1 MKKLLLILLCL
12 PIIGFGQQT
21 YVPDDTFEQRL
32 INLGYD
38 SVLDDYITTSSI
50 DTVTRLFID
59 WSNACGIPPIS
70 DLTGIED
77 FVALELFE
85 CPYNQI
91 ANLDLSN
98 NTSLKYLEC
107 HDNLITNLNLSNCT
121 SLIAVDCSDNLIS
134 SLNTSNLNALKGL
147 DLTNNQ
153 LSSLDVSNIL
163 SLETL
168 TCGNN
173 QLTSLDVSNNL
184 NLFRLSCF
192 NNQLTNIDVSN
203 NLSLEE
209 LYCSQNLL
217 TCLDISNNILLTE
230 FYSYNNLLEQLNTK
244 NGNWQNM
251 YVEASSNNL
260 TCVEVDNIGYASS
273 NWFFDSFAT
282 LSTNCNYTSSCNTT
296 SSIEEQITNKNLLKT
311 INILGV
317 ETKGSKNQPLLYIYD
332 DGTVEKRITIN

>member
-98 NTSLKYLEC
+98 NTSLKYLENKWLFIE
-107 HDNLITNLNLSNCT
+107 DKDITEVSFEVDFELKNHFLNIVMTKSFQF
-121 SLIAVDCSDNLIS
+121 
-134 SLNTSNLNALKGL
+134 GL
-147 DLTNNQ
+147 DKIADAFQ
-153 LSSLDVSNIL
+153 K
-163 SLETL
+163 
-168 TCGNN
+168 
-173 QLTSLDVSNNL
+173 
-184 NLFRLSCF
+184 RA
-192 NNQLTNIDVSN
+192 
-203 NLSLEE
+203 EE
-209 LYCSQNLL
+209 LFS
-217 TCLDISNNILLTE
+217 
-230 FYSYNNLLEQLNTK
+230 
-244 NGNWQNM
+244 
-251 YVEASSNNL
+251 
-260 TCVEVDNIGYASS
+260 
-273 NWFFDSFAT
+273 
-282 LSTNCNYTSSCNTT
+282 
-296 SSIEEQITNKNLLKT
+296 KT
-311 INILGV
+311 
-317 ETKGSKNQPLLYIYD
+317 
-332 DGTVEKRITIN
+332 